1 MRYQG
6 REQSRNIEDRR
17 GQRGGGGMRK
27 IGGGIGI
34 GTVLLLVLTLL
45 MGGDASDILGTL
57 VQSGGGAGQSI
68 PTPTNN
74 NQPYQGNAQEEA
86 LAELVGV
93 TLKETEDVWH
103 GIFRNQ
109 LQRNYQEA
117 TLVLFTDA
125 TQSACGVGR
134 SATGPFYCPA
144 DQKIYIDLSFYNQL
158 SQRFGAGGD
167 FAMAYVVAHEV
178 AHHVQN
184 LLGITRQIDAQRGRI
199 SQEAQND
206 LSVRLELQADFLSGV
221 WAHHAHKAN
230 NILER
235 GDIEEA
241 MRAAEAIGDDNI
253 QKQSQGYI
261 VPENF
266 THGTSEQRMRWL
278 RKGLK
283 TGDIGQGDT
292 FSAQYL

>member
-6 REQSRNIEDRR
+6 REQSKNVEDRR
-17 GQRGGGGMRK
+17 GQSGGGMRK

-34 GTVLLLVLTLL
+34 GTILLLVLTLV

-57 VQSGGGAGQSI
+57 LQSGGSSQPV
-68 PTPTNN
+68 PTETTNG
-74 NQPYQGNAQEEA
+74 QPYQSNAQEEA

-117 TLVLFTDA
+117 KLVLFTDA

-158 SQRFGAGGD
+158 SQRFGASGD

-199 SQEAQND
+199 SQQEQND

-221 WAHHAHKAN
+221 WAHHAHQAN

-278 RKGLK
+278 RRGLE
-283 TGDIGQGDT
+283 TGDISQGDT
-292 FSAQYL
+292 FAARVL

>member
-6 REQSRNIEDRR
+6 RDRSKNVEDRR
-17 GQRGGGGMRK
+17 GQSGGGMRK

-34 GTVLLLVLTLL
+34 GTILLLVLTLV

-57 VQSGGGAGQSI
+57 LQSAGSSQPV
-68 PTPTNN
+68 PTETSNG
-74 NQPYQGNAQEEA
+74 QPYQGSAQEEA
-86 LAELVGV
+86 LAELVEV
-93 TLKETEDVWH
+93 TLKDTEDVWH
-103 GIFRNQ
+103 NIFRNQ

-117 TLVLFTDA
+117 KLVLFTDA

-158 SQRFGAGGD
+158 SQRFGASGD

-199 SQEAQND
+199 SQQEQND

-221 WAHHAHKAN
+221 WAHHAHQAN

-266 THGTSEQRMRWL
+266 THGTSEHV
-278 RKGLK
+278 
-283 TGDIGQGDT
+283 
-292 FSAQYL
+292 

>member
-1 MRYQG
+1 
-6 REQSRNIEDRR
+6 
-17 GQRGGGGMRK
+17 MRK

-45 MGGDASDILGTL
+45 MGGDASDIIGTL
-57 VQSGGGAGQSI
+57 VQSGGGASQTV
-68 PTPTNN
+68 PTQTNN
-74 NQPYQGNAQEEA
+74 NQPYQGSAQEEA
-86 LAELVGV
+86 LAELVSV

-103 GIFRNQ
+103 GIFRSQ

-134 SATGPFYCPA
+134 SARGPFYCPA

-158 SQRFGAGGD
+158 SQRFGASGD

-199 SQEAQND
+199 SQEEQND

-283 TGDIGQGDT
+283 TGDISQGDT

>member
-1 MRYQG
+1 MRWQG
-6 REQSRNIEDRR
+6 REQSRNVEDRR
-17 GQRGGGGMRK
+17 GQRGGGMKRV
-27 IGGGIGI
+27 GGGIGI
-34 GTVLLLVLTLL
+34 GTILLIGLTLL
-45 MGGDASDILGTL
+45 LGGDASDLLGSL
-57 VQSGGGAGQSI
+57 LQGGVQQTQS
-68 PTPTNN
+68 PTTT
-74 NQPYQGNAQEEA
+74 NQPYQGSQQEEA

-93 TLKETEDVWH
+93 TLKETEDVWNT
-103 GIFRNQ
+103 IFRTQ
-109 LQRNYQEA
+109 LGKNYQEA

-144 DQKIYIDLSFYNQL
+144 DRKIYIDLSFYNQL
-158 SQRFGAGGD
+158 SQRFGASGD

-184 LLGITRQIDAQRGRI
+184 LLGITQQVDAQRGRI
-199 SQEAQND
+199 SKTAQND

-253 QKQSQGYI
+253 QKKSQGYI

-278 RKGLK
+278 RKGLE
-283 TGDIGQGDT
+283 TGDINEGDT
-292 FSAQYL
+292 FGARVL

>member
-1 MRYQG
+1 MRWQG

-17 GQRGGGGMRK
+17 GQRGGGMKRV
-27 IGGGIGI
+27 GGGIGI
-34 GTVLLLVLTLL
+34 GTILLIGLTLL
-45 MGGDASDILGTL
+45 LGGDASDIIGSLLQGGT
-57 VQSGGGAGQSI
+57 QQTQA
-68 PTPTNN
+68 PTI
-74 NQPYQGNAQEEA
+74 NQPYQGSPQEEA
-86 LAELVGV
+86 LAQLVGV

-103 GIFRNQ
+103 KIFRNQ
-109 LQRNYQEA
+109 LQQPYQEA
-117 TLVLFTDA
+117 KLVLFTGA

-144 DQKIYIDLSFYNQL
+144 DRKIYIDLSFYDTLNK
-158 SQRFGAGGD
+158 RFGAGGD

-184 LLGITRQIDAQRGRI
+184 LLGITRQVDAQRGRI
-199 SQEAQND
+199 SKTAQND

-253 QKQSQGYI
+253 QKQSQGYV
-261 VPENF
+261 VPESF

-278 RKGLK
+278 RKGLE
-283 TGDIGQGDT
+283 TGDINQGDT
-292 FSAQYL
+292 FGARVL

>member
-6 REQSRNIEDRR
+6 REQSKNVEDRR
-17 GQRGGGGMRK
+17 GQRGGGMRK

-34 GTVLLLVLTLL
+34 GTILLLVLTLV

-57 VQSGGGAGQSI
+57 LQSGGSSQPV
-68 PTPTNN
+68 PTETSNG
-74 NQPYQGNAQEEA
+74 QPYRGSQQEEA

-117 TLVLFTDA
+117 KLVLFTDA

-158 SQRFGAGGD
+158 SQRFGASGD

-199 SQEAQND
+199 SQQEQND

-278 RKGLK
+278 RRGLE
-283 TGDIGQGDT
+283 TGDISQGDT
-292 FSAQYL
+292 FAARVL

>member
-1 MRYQG
+1 MRWQG
-6 REQSRNIEDRR
+6 REQSKNIEDRR
-17 GQRGGGGMRK
+17 GQRGGGMKRV
-27 IGGGIGI
+27 GGGIGI
-34 GTVLLLVLTLL
+34 GTILLIGLTLL
-45 MGGDASDILGTL
+45 LGGDASDLLGSL
-57 VQSGGGAGQSI
+57 LQGGVQQTQA
-68 PTPTNN
+68 PTTT
-74 NQPYQGNAQEEA
+74 QPYQGSQQEEA

-93 TLKETEDVWH
+93 TLKETEEVWNT
-103 GIFRNQ
+103 IFRPQ
-109 LQRNYQEA
+109 LGKNYQEA

-144 DQKIYIDLSFYNQL
+144 DRKIYIDLSFYNQL

-184 LLGITRQIDAQRGRI
+184 LLGITQQVDAQRGRI
-199 SQEAQND
+199 SKTAQND

-221 WAHHAHKAN
+221 WAHHAHKKN

-253 QKQSQGYI
+253 QKKSQGYI

-278 RKGLK
+278 RKGLE
-283 TGDIGQGDT
+283 TGDINEGDT
-292 FSAQYL
+292 FGARVL

>member
-6 REQSRNIEDRR
+6 REQSKNVEDRR
-17 GQRGGGGMRK
+17 GQRGGGNMRK

-45 MGGDASDILGTL
+45 MGGDASDIIGTL
-57 VQSGGGAGQSI
+57 VQSGGGASQTV
-68 PTPTNN
+68 PTQTNN
-74 NQPYQGNAQEEA
+74 NQPYQGSAQEEA
-86 LAELVGV
+86 LAELVSV

-103 GIFRNQ
+103 GIFRSQ

-158 SQRFGAGGD
+158 SQRFGASGD

-199 SQEAQND
+199 SQEEQND

-283 TGDIGQGDT
+283 TGDISQGDT

>member
-1 MRYQG
+1 M
-6 REQSRNIEDRR
+6 
-17 GQRGGGGMRK
+17 
-27 IGGGIGI
+27 
-34 GTVLLLVLTLL
+34 
-45 MGGDASDILGTL
+45 
-57 VQSGGGAGQSI
+57 
-68 PTPTNN
+68 
-74 NQPYQGNAQEEA
+74 
-86 LAELVGV
+86 
-93 TLKETEDVWH
+93 
-103 GIFRNQ
+103 
-109 LQRNYQEA
+109 
-117 TLVLFTDA
+117 LFTDA

-158 SQRFGAGGD
+158 SQRFGASGD

-199 SQEAQND
+199 SQQEQND

-221 WAHHAHKAN
+221 WAHHAHQAN

-278 RKGLK
+278 RRGLE
-283 TGDIGQGDT
+283 TGDISQGDT
-292 FSAQYL
+292 FAARVL

>member
-6 REQSRNIEDRR
+6 REQSKNVEDRR
-17 GQRGGGGMRK
+17 GQRGGGNMRK

-45 MGGDASDILGTL
+45 MGGDASDIIGTL
-57 VQSGGGAGQSI
+57 IQSGGGASQTV
-68 PTPTNN
+68 PTQTNN
-74 NQPYQGNAQEEA
+74 NQPYQGSAQEEA
-86 LAELVGV
+86 LAELVSV

-103 GIFRNQ
+103 GIFRSQ

-158 SQRFGAGGD
+158 SQRFGASGD

-199 SQEAQND
+199 SQEEQND

-278 RKGLK
+278 RKGLE
-283 TGDIGQGDT
+283 TGDISQGDT